1 MIVISILLDCCGE
14 FLTVIIVSLGSTI
27 LAATK
32 IVADDQLELFQNV
45 TIKGKVSFVF
55 IIVHQESGLF
65 KDGSNLFC

>member
-1 MIVISILLDCCGE
+1 MISILLDCCGE

-55 IIVHQESGLF
+55 LIVHGQFNIYL
-65 KDGSNLFC
+65 